1 MTRTS
6 LRGKLA
12 QNWGQ
17 MWIQHAYKPI
27 ITTFCLTILMGVNSL
42 SSSNFGLSP
51 LLQEKKT
58 ASFSAMSSSHKAHLL
73 QRRFSH
79 TAEKMHSPKDHHAGR
94 VIVLPGT
101 SQIFDAVFRDDSD
114 WQSFWFSRRPES
126 ALICSN
132 KVSISAADHG
142 RQIYE
147 LDDLLGKACI
157 LPPTH
162 AF

>member
-42 SSSNFGLSP
+42 SSSNFGFSSP
-51 LLQEKKT
+51 TSRKKT
-58 ASFSAMSSSHKAHLL
+58 ASFPALSSSHNMPLL
-73 QRRFSH
+73 QRHFCH
-79 TAEKMHSPKDHHAGR
+79 TAEKVHSPKDHHAGG
-94 VIVLPGT
+94 VIVLPET
-101 SQIFDAVFRDDSD
+101 SQIFDTVFRDDSD

-147 LDDLLGKACI
+147 LDDLLDKACI